1 MRRGALTSLA
11 ASVLLLA
18 GATSSVD
25 AAASTPVEV
34 EVSGPIDG
42 GHGQATAAGPDLAA
56 AGYTEAE
63 YFFGGVATS
72 YLAQGRPRVDG
83 VWNAR
88 EGETAQFRSRMIV
101 RRPEDPA
108 RFSGTVLVEWLN
120 VSIGRDTAPSWGYAA
135 AEITREGH
143 AWVGVSAQ
151 TVGVRALVDGDPQR
165 YGALTHPGDAFSF
178 DIFTKAAQALMGG
191 AGASPLGRHRP
202 AVFIAVGESQS
213 ASFLSTY
220 INAVHPRVDVFDGF
234 LVHSRL
240 GGVPNLSGILVAAIR
255 LDAGTQIRTDLHV
268 PTLLFVTETD
278 LTVLGYAGARQ
289 PDSTSVRTWEVAG
302 AAHADAWILRESA
315 RAGGGGLS
323 CPGLVNDGPH
333 HQTLRAAL
341 HHLVAWVRTGVKPPI
356 APRIELETRPTEYR
370 GARIAR
376 DAYGN
381 AQGGIRTPAVEVP
394 VAALSGE
401 SVPGSTG
408 ACALLGTTTPFDA
421 TTLARLYRDHAS
433 FVEAYTTA
441 TEAAV
446 DAGFILRPEATVMI
460 AAAQESPIGIAP

>member
-1 MRRGALTSLA
+1 MRSRTLLSAV
-11 ASVLLLA
+11 ASVLLLV
-18 GATSSVD
+18 GAI
-25 AAASTPVEV
+25 ASIASATNTPLPV
-34 EVSGPIDG
+34 EVSGPVDG
-42 GHGQATAAGPDLAA
+42 GNGQATAAGPDLAG

-63 YFFGGVATS
+63 YFFAGDATRS
-72 YLAQGRPRVDG
+72 LPRGRPRVDG
-83 VWNAR
+83 VWKAR
-88 EGETAQFRSRMIV
+88 AVETDPFRSRMIV
-101 RRPEDPA
+101 RRPQDPA
-108 RFSGTVLVEWLN
+108 RFSGTVIVEWLN
-120 VSIGRDTAPSWGYAA
+120 VSIGRDVAPVWGYSA

-165 YGALTHPGDAFSF
+165 YGTLDHPGDAFSF
-178 DIFTKAAQALMGG
+178 DIFTQAARALVHGV
-191 AGASPLGRHRP
+191 GASPLGRLGP
-202 AVFIAVGESQS
+202 EVLIAVGESQS

-240 GGVPNLSGILVAAIR
+240 GGVPNLSGILVAPIR
-255 LDAGTQIRTDLHV
+255 LDEGTPIRDDLHV

-289 PDSTSVRTWEVAG
+289 PDSKWVRTWEVAG

-315 RAGGGGLS
+315 RAGASGFS
-323 CPGLVNDGPH
+323 CPGPVNDGPH

-341 HHLVAWVRTGVKPPI
+341 HHLVAWVRTGVTPPS
-356 APRIELETRPTEYR
+356 APPIELETQPTAYR

-376 DAYGN
+376 DANGN
-381 AQGGIRTPAVEVP
+381 ARGGIRTPAVDVP
-394 VAALSGE
+394 IATLSGE

-408 ACALLGTTTPFDA
+408 ACALFGTTTPFDA

-433 FVEAYTTA
+433 YVEAYTA
-441 TEAAV
+441 STEKAV
-446 DAGFILRPEATVMI
+446 DAGFILRPEADEMI
-460 AAAQESPIGIAP
+460 DAARQSVIGIAA